1 MFQIIEYKHQT
12 VIQITRGD
20 SAELQTEP
28 YIDTDDNCIYNPQP
42 EGEDKP
48 IVLGQDDYI
57 LFCVSSPSGKQFIKR
72 KITMEDYNEQGVLT
86 LKIRPLDTIDLQPY
100 KYLFSFTYMPQEGI
114 DAYTYATGIFEV
126 LPALATVRDLIDKP
140 PIQDDTENGNGNEVD
155 NGGNEEVNNDTPEEN
170 TESENTVITEDNA
183 NNGGDSNDN

>member
-140 PIQDDTENGNGNEVD
+140 PTQDENENGNKED
-155 NGGNEEVNNDTPEEN
+155 NGGNEDNKSDTQKEN
-170 TESENTVITEDNA
+170 IENENTVITEDNVD
-183 NNGGDSNDN
+183 NGGESNGN